1 MKILTEVLN
10 ALVAHARQAAP
21 IEACG
26 YLAQCDDTIV
36 DHYPLRN
43 TDESGEHFT
52 MDPTEQFT
60 VIRQM
65 RGLGQKAVAVYHSHP
80 ASAARPSPE
89 DIRLAHD
96 PQISYVIV
104 SLAGETP
111 EVKSFRIRN
120 GVVDQEIIEII

>member
-26 YLAQCDDTIV
+26 YLAQRDDTIV
-36 DHYPLRN
+36 AHYPLRN
-43 TDESGEHFT
+43 TDDSGEHFT

-65 RGLGQKAVAVYHSHP
+65 RSLGQKAVAVYHSHP
-80 ASAARPSPE
+80 ASAAQPSPE

-120 GVVDQEIIEII
+120 GVVDPETIEII